1 MCTLNNFVRTKI
13 CFVFAVQRNA
23 CLPHLYFLFLTWKVK
38 LNPNNSVS
46 VMFDC
51 AWKVSGIHGT
61 NMTDTVVIVSAAVV
75 KRKIVCHIEEIKKRE
90 VPIVNGMLLKKF
102 RDEWVFW
109 RCSHVFFV
117 LEFVFIYQV
126 FARLLLP
133 LPAMQLNLFVL
144 TTNLLLF
151 ITQLR
156 VQST

>member
-1 MCTLNNFVRTKI
+1 MCTLNNVVRTKI
-13 CFVFAVQRNA
+13 RFVFAVHRNA

-38 LNPNNSVS
+38 LNLSNSIS

-51 AWKVSGIHGT
+51 AWKVSCIHGT
-61 NMTDTVVIVSAAVV
+61 NMTDPVVIVSAAAV
-75 KRKIVCHIEEIKKRE
+75 KRKIVCHIEEINQRE

-109 RCSHVFFV
+109 RCSRVFSA

-133 LPAMQLNLFVL
+133 LPVMQLNLLVL